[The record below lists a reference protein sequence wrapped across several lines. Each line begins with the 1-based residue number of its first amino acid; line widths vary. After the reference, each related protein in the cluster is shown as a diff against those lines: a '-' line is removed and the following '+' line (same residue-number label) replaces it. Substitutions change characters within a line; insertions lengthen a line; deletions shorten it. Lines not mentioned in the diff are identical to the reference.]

1 MNHASSTVSEPATTI
16 LVIEDDPVYQKLL
29 RHICQKHR
37 YRVLVAP
44 NATEAL
50 ESYARQYPDLVLLD
64 IMLPDKSGWEVC
76 KLLLSQAFVPIIFL
90 TTLDS
95 AESVV
100 RGLDA
105 GAVDYV
111 TKPFSSS
118 ELVARVESALRWY
131 RPTKESSART
141 YYDDGY
147 LMIDLDAQQVCV
159 QGKPAQLTA
168 TEYQLLSYLFQNAG
182 HVCTHLGLLRSVWG
196 TSYRSPVHY
205 IYNYIRYLR
214 QRIEPDPSDP
224 QYLIS
229 VRGRGYLF
237 RPRS

>member
-1 MNHASSTVSEPATTI
+1 MNHASSIASESAITL
-16 LVIEDDPVYQKLL
+16 LVVEDDPVYQKLL
-29 RHICQKHR
+29 RLICQKHH

-44 NATEAL
+44 SATEAL
-50 ESYARQYPDLVLLD
+50 AYFAHHAPDLVLLD

-76 KLLLSQAFVPIIFL
+76 KLLLSQGFVPIIFL

-118 ELVARVESALRWY
+118 ELIARVESALRWY
-131 RPTKESSART
+131 RPMKESSAKT
-141 YYDDGY
+141 HYDDGY

-159 QGKPAQLTA
+159 QGIPAQLTA
-168 TEYQLLSYLFQNAG
+168 TEYRLLSYLFQNAG

-196 TSYRSPVHY
+196 TSYRNPVHY

-214 QRIEPDPSDP
+214 QRIEPDPYHP
-224 QYLIS
+224 KYLIS

-237 RPRS
+237 RLYP